1 MKKILFTFIALS
13 FLVSCSSTKIVNSWK
28 DPSTTLSSNQINK
41 ILFIAL
47 VKDESYRR
55 VVEDKLVSLSKGKGV
70 ASYAYLT
77 GSDPAKM
84 DKADIEKRVKADGF
98 NLVVIMRLLDVKQ
111 ETRYVP
117 GSGEMYGYNGMS
129 GYGGYWGG
137 YSYAAPMYY
146 SPGYYTTDKKYMV
159 ETNVYS
165 VEPNK
170 LLWAGTTSSMNPT
183 EINTTTE
190 EIVNAVVE
198 NMKKE
203 GFLLKQ

>member
-1 MKKILFTFIALS
+1 MKKILFAFLVLS
-13 FLVSCSSTKIVNSWK
+13 FLVSCSSTSIVNSWK
-28 DPSTTLSSNQINK
+28 DPSTTLSSNQIHK

-47 VKDESYRR
+47 LKDESYRR
-55 VVEDKLVSLSKGKGV
+55 QAEDKLVELSKGKGI
-70 ASYAYLT
+70 ASYAYFKGEVT
-77 GSDPAKM
+77 KDDM
-84 DKADIEKRVKADGF
+84 EQRVKTDGID
-98 NLVVIMRLLDVKQ
+98 LVVIMRLADVQK

-117 GSGEMYGYNGMS
+117 SSGDMYGYNGMY

-146 SPGYYTTDKKYMV
+146 SSGFYTTDKKYLV

-165 VEPNK
+165 VEQNK
-170 LLWAGTTSSMNPT
+170 LLWAGTTSTMNPT
-183 EINTTTE
+183 EIDTTTT